1 MSILIEQLDPHLALS
16 QPVYYG
22 YLRSANLS
30 GFLISY
36 VRRIVELYSYRVQ
49 KKYSN
54 PIQDSV

>member
-16 QPVYYG
+16 QPVYG